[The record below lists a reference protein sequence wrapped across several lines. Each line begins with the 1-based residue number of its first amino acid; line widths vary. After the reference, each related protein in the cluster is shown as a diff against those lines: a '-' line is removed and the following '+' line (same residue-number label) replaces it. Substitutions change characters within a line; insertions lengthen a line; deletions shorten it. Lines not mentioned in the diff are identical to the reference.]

1 MWLPTPLYE
10 GLPYSAVVI
19 GSACIIGAIN
29 ALMIVSGVLLVL
41 CGGVI
46 LKLRHDYRAAN
57 RLIEIQRARSPVRRR
72 RSRRVVQLD
81 LEVDGL

>member
-10 GLPYSAVVI
+10 ALPYSAVVI
-19 GSACIIGAIN
+19 GSACILGAIN
-29 ALMIVSGVLLVL
+29 VLMVASGVLLVV

-46 LKLRHDYRAAN
+46 WKLRRDYRAVSW
-57 RLIEIQRARSPVRRR
+57 LVEIQRSKPPVRRR
-72 RSRRVVQLD
+72 RSRRGAQPE

>member
-10 GLPYSAVVI
+10 ALPYAAVII
-19 GSACIIGAIN
+19 GSACILGAIN
-29 ALMIVSGVLLVL
+29 VLMVASGVLLVL

-46 LKLRHDYRAAN
+46 WKLRYDYRAAN

-81 LEVDGL
+81 LEADGL

>member
-10 GLPYSAVVI
+10 ALPYSALI
-19 GSACIIGAIN
+19 MGSACIIGAIN
-29 ALMIVSGVLLVL
+29 VLMVSSGVLLVL

-46 LKLRHDYRAAN
+46 WKLRRDYRTAN

>member
-1 MWLPTPLYE
+1 MV
-10 GLPYSAVVI
+10 A
-19 GSACIIGAIN
+19 
-29 ALMIVSGVLLVL
+29 SGVLLVL

-46 LKLRHDYRAAN
+46 WKLRRDYRTAN